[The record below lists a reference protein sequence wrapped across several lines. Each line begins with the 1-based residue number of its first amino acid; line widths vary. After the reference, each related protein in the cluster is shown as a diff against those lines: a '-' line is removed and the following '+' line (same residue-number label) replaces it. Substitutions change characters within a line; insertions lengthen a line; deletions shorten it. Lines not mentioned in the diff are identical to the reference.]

1 VRNPLVDPIGLALYV
16 EPTWGPRNKEL
27 EFKLILQKNFLDD
40 RLIWATNFVT
50 ALENNKRGSSVEK
63 ATEVDFLT
71 GLSYR
76 FMNNWS
82 AGLEA
87 RNHREFTGYGYG
99 VANHSAWFLGPNIHY
114 ATKSWWMAHYASVHK
129 KMATIGNEHSLI
141 IDPGS
146 RTFDWLVARGM
157 RQVQKQSHSFNRGMS
172 DVLRLIA
179 AEITKDIGSPYRDL
193 DAIDLAL
200 RTGKQP
206 VIFQKSYDITRFMP
220 MAEAVAQQAVSA
232 MKQYIESPHSLQ
244 NIILVG
250 GGAFLFK
257 KAVKAAF
264 PNHKIHEVKEPMFAN
279 VRGFQLAGQN
289 YARTVMAA
297 PRADQGV
304 TPSGSRP

>member
-1 VRNPLVDPIGLALYV
+1 MRNPLVDPIGLALYV